1 MTGIVHRALK
11 GIILIQSHL
20 PRGGMYYYHQPFPE
34 ADTSLEQ
41 LGHLPQITK
50 PICWWILHWD
60 PSSQN
65 VLCLL
70 GLEVQAEF

>member
-1 MTGIVHRALK
+1 
-11 GIILIQSHL
+11 
-20 PRGGMYYYHQPFPE
+20 MYYYHQPFPE

-50 PICWWILHWD
+50 PICWWILHRD
-60 PSSQN
+60 PSSEN
-65 VLCLL
+65 VLCPL